1 MLTLFQM
8 TAYYHSLIIAMQTS
22 YKCADLWILICI
34 SFIIIFTTL
43 NNWSGSRTSASLRI
57 IEGFGS
63 TGIRLLNITHKKCPE
78 HLVIPDALSY
88 KKKKKAF
95 KAYKSIVETMLISI
109 CLQKSVVP
117 VCMHVFK
124 QWSCFPIPLPL
135 FET

>member
-8 TAYYHSLIIAMQTS
+8 TVYYHSLIIAMQTS

-43 NNWSGSRTSASLRI
+43 NNWSGYRTSTSLRI
-57 IEGFGS
+57 IEGFSS
-63 TGIRLLNITHKKCPE
+63 TGIILLNITHKKCPE

-88 KKKKKAF
+88 QKKAF
-95 KAYKSIVETMLISI
+95 KSYKSIVETMVISI
-109 CLQKSVVP
+109 HLQKSLVP
-117 VCMHVFK
+117 VCMPVFK